1 MKNKQAKQMMLDGYS
16 DKYLRTC
23 YEDKSRSN
31 WAFDRLR
38 LFEDGMTRK
47 KLRYPQLSKVSIKG
61 NEK

>member
-1 MKNKQAKQMMLDGYS
+1 MMLDGYS